1 MAAKSSYSFLFFGNL
16 IIEFIFRKK
25 KNRHQK
31 PVIRIRSY
39 SIISFYIYVIS
50 RKEFRWHFWTISR
63 YNQFWFFAN
72 ETLREAEKKAKEEE
86 KSNNNVYKYL
96 HWNFC
101 VTECRSF
108 LTYVLARVSFSL
120 LFFSC
125 VVCVVTI
132 REQKRAFKRAW
143 LARSLIQ
150 STTEVIKCLI

>member
-1 MAAKSSYSFLFFGNL
+1 MKNKEFNHGCKKQLFILIFGHHW
-16 IIEFIFRKK
+16 IYFRKK

-120 LFFSC
+120 LFFL
-125 VVCVVTI
+125 VLFV
-132 REQKRAFKRAW
+132 W
-143 LARSLIQ
+143 SL
-150 STTEVIKCLI
+150 

>member
-16 IIEFIFRKK
+16 IIEFIFERK

-86 KSNNNVYKYL
+86 KSNNVYKYL

>member
-16 IIEFIFRKK
+16 IIEFIFERK

-120 LFFSC
+120 LFFFLC
-125 VVCVVTI
+125 CLCGHY
-132 REQKRAFKRAW
+132 KRAKTC
-143 LARSLIQ
+143 I
-150 STTEVIKCLI
+150 

>member
-16 IIEFIFRKK
+16 IIEFIFERK

-31 PVIRIRSY
+31 PVIHIRSY

-86 KSNNNVYKYL
+86 KSNNVYKYL

-150 STTEVIKCLI
+150 STTEVIKSLI